1 MGRKSKVVQLTSEQ
15 RAALEQGYRQS
26 KSAAFSRRCHIILL
40 KSQGRTSEEIGAII
54 GTTIQPVNRWVKRF
68 EFQGMEGLQNKPGQG
83 RKAILNRVE
92 DEEKVR
98 KAIQKER
105 QRLGLAKE
113 ELEQELDKEF
123 SLLTLKRFLKKL
135 SADGNESG

>member
-1 MGRKSKVVQLTSEQ
+1 MGRKSKVVELTTEQ
-15 RAALEQGYRQS
+15 RAVLEQGYKQS
-26 KSAAFSRRCHIILL
+26 GSAAFSRRCHIVLL
-40 KSQGRTSEEIGAII
+40 KNQGRTSAEIGDII

-68 EFQGMEGLQNKPGQG
+68 ESHGIKGLQNKPGQG
-83 RKAILNRVE
+83 RKAILTRDE

-98 KAIQKER
+98 KAIKKER
-105 QRLGLAKE
+105 QRLSLIKE
-113 ELEQELDKEF
+113 ELEQDLEKEF